1 MYRYFFRFVVTALT
15 ILTANLFTNAISNY
29 MVSYKNTY
37 KPLHFT
43 LIGMGVIVIIFYPLF
58 TKLEG
63 WITNISV
70 KLVKSGNSL
79 PGRYLGLLLAFVA
92 GMTILLYFYAK
103 MWYNINV
110 FKILFQGN
118 IGGYF

>member
-1 MYRYFFRFVVTALT
+1 ML
-15 ILTANLFTNAISNY
+15 N
-29 MVSYKNTY
+29 YKNTY
-37 KPLHFT
+37 KPLYFS

-79 PGRYLGLLLAFVA
+79 AGRYLGLLLAFVA
-92 GMTILLYFYAK
+92 GMVILLYFYTK
-103 MWYNINV
+103 MWYNINI
-110 FKILFQGN
+110 FKILIQGN
-118 IGGYF
+118 IGTIY